1 MDGKCVRLIQGEYH
15 RQIIYE
21 DNPRKQA
28 EEFFAAGAK
37 WLHVVDLEGAKI
49 GKGVNTEVIKTL
61 ASVEGLNVEVGGGIR
76 EEDAITRLLD
86 MGVARVIIG
95 TQALHEFEW
104 FSEMSQKFSGKIVLG
119 LDARG
124 EKLATHGWTKTHS
137 QTLLEFALEAARL
150 PLAAIIYTD
159 ISKDGM
165 LCGPN
170 IERTKSLADAVEI
183 PVIASGGIYEVADI
197 EKLKAQGNIEAVIVG
212 RAIYEKTIDLAEAIE
227 AAK

>member
-1 MDGKCVRLIQGEYH
+1 
-15 RQIIYE
+15 
-21 DNPRKQA
+21 
-28 EEFFAAGAK
+28 
-37 WLHVVDLEGAKI
+37 
-49 GKGVNTEVIKTL
+49 VIKIL
-61 ASVEGLNVEVGGGIR
+61 ASLEELNVEVGGGIR
-76 EEDAITRLLD
+76 DEDAIKRLLD

-95 TQALHEFEW
+95 TQAVHDFEW
-104 FSEMSQKFSGKIVLG
+104 FSEMSQKFSGKLVLG

-124 EKLATHGWTKTHS
+124 SKLATHGWTKTHS
-137 QTLLEFALEAARL
+137 QTLLEFALEASRL

-170 IERTKSLADAVEI
+170 IERTKSLADTVEI